1 MSADPHPRP
10 DLSALRIEREPEKE
24 QSSIPIG
31 RILGWLFFFIALIAV
46 GVFVYNRWILPGR
59 ASLVETLVLKPTVNI
74 NNPPAGRD
82 RLSRRRQAVED
93 HAEDPITQALR
104 EI

>member
-31 RILGWLFFFIALIAV
+31 RILG
-46 GVFVYNRWILPGR
+46 
-59 ASLVETLVLKPTVNI
+59 
-74 NNPPAGRD
+74 
-82 RLSRRRQAVED
+82 
-93 HAEDPITQALR
+93 
-104 EI
+104 